1 MARSASAARDGVLAL
16 AYGETVRV
24 ALAPVAAAETEI
36 IVLTFGQIKL
46 QTADALDADIV
57 LLAVQKIRVTCD

>member
-24 ALAPVAAAETEI
+24 ALAPVAAAETDVVI
-36 IVLTFGQIKL
+36 LTLGQVEL
-46 QTADALDADIV
+46 
-57 LLAVQKIRVTCD
+57 